1 MDSRKVSNR
10 EGPPSWKSL
19 HRKEPLSR
27 RIPIAEEPPS
37 RKALHRGI
45 LLTTKIINYEKN

>member
-10 EGPPSWKSL
+10 E
-19 HRKEPLSR
+19 EPLSR
-27 RIPIAEEPPS
+27 
-37 RKALHRGI
+37 KNLHRGRTSIAEGSSPEI